1 MDLEKDN
8 ICKLGIM
15 GGTFDPIH
23 FGHLAV
29 AEFVRS
35 KFDLEKVVFV
45 PAYCPPHKSMND
57 ITAAEHRFA
66 MVSAAIAGNSY
77 FEASKIE
84 MGCNCPT
91 YAGDTI
97 RAFKKTYGKE
107 SEIYFITGLD
117 SVLTIINWDK
127 SKTYPGLCNFI
138 AAARPGYNRE
148 EIEERIPHD
157 FRPYVTIIEE
167 PSLSISSTEIRHRVK
182 TDQPINNLVP
192 KIVMDY
198 IYRMGLYSG
207 NQLTED
213 VAFSQK

>member
-1 MDLEKDN
+1 MDLENKN

-29 AEFVRS
+29 AAFVRS
-35 KFDLEKVVFV
+35 KFDLEKVIFV

-66 MVSAAIAGNSY
+66 MISAAIAGNSY

-97 RAFKKTYGKE
+97 RAFKEMYGKD
-107 SEIYFITGLD
+107 SDIYFITGLD
-117 SVLTIINWDK
+117 AVLTIINWDK

-138 AAARPGYNRE
+138 AAARPGYQRK
-148 EIEERIPHD
+148 EIEERIPD
-157 FRPYVTIIEE
+157 NFRPYVTIIEE
-167 PSLSISSTEIRHRVK
+167 PSLSISSTEIRQRVK
-182 TDQPINNLVP
+182 TDQSIDNMVP
-192 KIVMDY
+192 KVVMDY
-198 IYRMGLYSG
+198 IYGMGLYSG